1 MSGGHFYAYYIEQV
15 AALSYNFEIHR
26 EVYLLKS
33 HSCGELTE
41 KHIGHEVI
49 LAGWVHRRRDHGG
62 LIFIDLRDKEGIAQ
76 VVFNPETS
84 KKAHKTANEL
94 RNEYVAKITGK
105 VEKRPAGTENLKLP
119 TGKIEVIASDI
130 QILNTAKTPPFYIN
144 EDVEVDENLS
154 LKYRYLYLR
163 RPRMKDNIILR
174 HKVEKFMRDF
184 LDAKGFVEIET
195 PILFKSTPEG
205 ARDYLVP
212 SRIHPGKFYALPQ
225 SPQQLKQL
233 LMVAGFEKYYQIARC
248 FRDEDLRADR
258 QPEFAQLDI
267 EMSFIDEEDILSL
280 LEEMFTSLV
289 ETVKPEMKMLKPFPR
304 LSFAETMERYGTD
317 KPDIRFGLELR
328 DISKIVADSE
338 FAVFRSTIQGGGR
351 VKGICLTG
359 CADYSHKQTD
369 ELTEL
374 AKDSGAK
381 GLITLALPAGSF
393 DNLEQLTPDKVKSVA
408 AKYLTAEQLKEI
420 VGKFEAKPG
429 DLILIVAGET
439 KMVDKVLDELR
450 REMGRRLGLI
460 DPNLLIFFFVIDFPL
475 LDWNEEMKLWEPMH
489 HPFTSPREE
498 DIPLLDKDP
507 GKVRARH
514 YDIVCNGYELSSGSI
529 RIHTREMQQKI
540 FRLLGY
546 SDDEIEARFGHM
558 LEAFD
563 YGAPPHGGIAPGID
577 RVVMLLAGAD
587 NIREVIAFPKN
598 QSAIDVM
605 SDSPSTVSK
614 AQLDDL
620 HLKLADEET
629 KKA

>member
-1 MSGGHFYAYYIEQV
+1 LGGLLDKDV
-15 AALSYNFEIHR
+15 GK
-26 EVYLLKS
+26 EV
-33 HSCGELTE
+33 T
-41 KHIGHEVI
+41 

-62 LIFIDLRDKEGIAQ
+62 LIFIDLRDREGVAQ

-94 RNEYVAKITGK
+94 RSEYVAKITGK
-105 VEKRPAGTENLKLP
+105 VAKRPSGTENLKLP

-144 EDVEVDENLS
+144 EDIEVDENLY

-163 RPRMKDNIILR
+163 RPRVKDNMMLR

-184 LDAKGFVEIET
+184 LDAKGFIEIET
-195 PILFKSTPEG
+195 PILIKSTPEG

-258 QPEFAQLDI
+258 QPEFTQLDM

-280 LEEMFTSLV
+280 LEEMFTALV
-289 ETVKPEMKMLKPFPR
+289 ETVKPEMQMIKPFPR

-317 KPDIRFGLELR
+317 KPDIRFGLELQ
-328 DISKIVADSE
+328 DLSKIVAQSE
-338 FAVFRSTIQGGGR
+338 FAVFRSAIQGGGK
-351 VKGICLTG
+351 VKGICLPG
-359 CADYSHKQTD
+359 CADYSHKQTED
-369 ELTEL
+369 MTEL
-374 AKDSGAK
+374 AKSCGAR

-393 DNLEQLTPDKVKSVA
+393 DKAEQLTPDKVKSVA

-420 VGKFEAKPG
+420 VGKFEAKAG
-429 DLILIVAGET
+429 DLILIVAGEP
-439 KMVDKVLDELR
+439 KMVDRVLDELR

-460 DPNLLIFFFVIDFPL
+460 DPNVLAFVFIVDYPL
-475 LDWNEEMKLWEPMH
+475 LDWNQETKLWEPMH
-489 HPFTSPREE
+489 HPFTSPVEE
-498 DIPLLDKDP
+498 DIPLLNTEP
-507 GKVRARH
+507 AKVRARH

-529 RIHTREMQQKI
+529 RIHTRELQQKI

-577 RVVMLLAGAD
+577 RVVMLLAGTD

-605 SDSPSTVSK
+605 SDSPSPVSQ
-614 AQLDDL
+614 AQLDEL
-620 HLKLADEET
+620 HLKLTDEEAAQT
-629 KKA
+629 

>member
-1 MSGGHFYAYYIEQV
+1 
-15 AALSYNFEIHR
+15 
-26 EVYLLKS
+26 LLKS

-41 KHIGHEVI
+41 KHIGHEVT

-94 RNEYVAKITGK
+94 RNEYVVKITGK
-105 VEKRPAGTENLKLP
+105 VAKRPTGTENLKLP
-119 TGKIEVIASDI
+119 TGKIEVIAGDI

-184 LDAKGFVEIET
+184 LDAKGFIEIET

-280 LEEMFTSLV
+280 LEELFTSLV

-304 LSFAETMERYGTD
+304 LSFTETMERYGTD
-317 KPDIRFGLELR
+317 KPDIRFGLELK
-328 DISKIVADSE
+328 DISKIVAESE
-338 FAVFRSTIQGGGR
+338 FAVFRSAIQGGGK
-351 VKGICLTG
+351 VKGICLPG
-359 CADYSHKQTD
+359 CADYSHKQTE

-374 AKDSGAK
+374 AKSSGAK

-393 DNLEQLTPDKVKSVA
+393 DSLEKLTPDKVKSVA
-408 AKYLTAEQLKEI
+408 AKYLTVEQLKEI
-420 VGKFEAKPG
+420 VSKFEAKAG
-429 DLILIVAGET
+429 DLILIVAGEA

-460 DPNLLIFFFVIDFPL
+460 GPNLLVFFFVVDFPL
-475 LDWNEEMKLWEPMH
+475 LDWNEETKLWEPMH

-498 DIPLLDKDP
+498 DMPLLDKDP
-507 GKVRARH
+507 ARVRARH

-529 RIHTREMQQKI
+529 RIHTRELQQKI

-546 SDDEIEARFGHM
+546 TDEEIEARFGHM

-605 SDSPSTVSK
+605 SDSPSSVSK
-614 AQLDDL
+614 AQLDEL

-629 KKA
+629 RKA

>member
-1 MSGGHFYAYYIEQV
+1 M
-15 AALSYNFEIHR
+15 
-26 EVYLLKS
+26 LKS
-33 HSCGELTE
+33 HSCGELRD
-41 KHIGHEVI
+41 KHVGKEVT

-84 KKAHKTANEL
+84 KNAHTTANEL

-105 VEKRPAGTENLKLP
+105 VSERPAGTENLKLP
-119 TGKIEVIASDI
+119 TGKIEVLASDI
-130 QILNTAKTPPFYIN
+130 QILNTSKTPPFYIN
-144 EDVEVDENLS
+144 EDIEVDENLY

-163 RPRMKDNIILR
+163 RPRVKANMILR
-174 HKVEKFMRDF
+174 HRVEKFMRDF
-184 LDAKGFVEIET
+184 LDARGFVEIET

-248 FRDEDLRADR
+248 FRDEDQRADR
-258 QPEFAQLDI
+258 QPEFTQLDI

-280 LEEMFTSLV
+280 LEKMFTSLV
-289 ETVKPEMKMLKPFPR
+289 ETLKPDMKIMKPFPR
-304 LSFAETMERYGTD
+304 LSFAETMERFGTD
-317 KPDIRFGLELR
+317 KPDIRFGLELK
-328 DISKIVADSE
+328 DLSAIVAQSE

-351 VKGICLTG
+351 VRGICLPG
-359 CADYSHKQTD
+359 CADYSHKQLED
-369 ELTEL
+369 LTEM
-374 AKDSGAK
+374 AKSCGAK
-381 GLITLALPAGSF
+381 GLVTMALPAGSF
-393 DNLEQLTPDKVKSVA
+393 DKPEQLAPDKVKSVA
-408 AKYLTAEQLKEI
+408 AKYLTSDQLKEI
-420 VGKFEAKPG
+420 ARRFEAKAG
-429 DLILIVAGET
+429 DLILIVAGEL
-439 KMVDKVLDELR
+439 KMVNKVLDELR

-460 DPNLLIFFFVIDFPL
+460 DPNHLAFFFVVDFPL
-475 LDWNEEMKLWEPMH
+475 LDWNEETKLWEPMH

-507 GKVRARH
+507 AKVRARH

-529 RIHTREMQQKI
+529 RIHTRHLQQKI

-546 SDDEIEARFGHM
+546 SDEGIEAKFGHM

-577 RVVMLLAGAD
+577 RVVMLLAGTE

-605 SDSPSTVSK
+605 SDSPSPVSE
-614 AQLDDL
+614 AQLKEL
-620 HLKLADEET
+620 HLKLTDEEI

>member
-1 MSGGHFYAYYIEQV
+1 
-15 AALSYNFEIHR
+15 
-26 EVYLLKS
+26 LLKS
-33 HSCGELTE
+33 HSCGELRDNHVG
-41 KHIGHEVI
+41 KEVT

-84 KKAHKTANEL
+84 KEAHKTANEL

-105 VEKRPAGTENLKLP
+105 VAQRPTGTENLKLP
-119 TGKIEVIASDI
+119 TGKIEVVASEI

-144 EDVEVDENLS
+144 EDIEVDENLY

-163 RPRMKDNIILR
+163 RPRVKDNMILR

-184 LDAKGFVEIET
+184 LDARGFVEIET
-195 PILFKSTPEG
+195 PILIKSTPEG

-258 QPEFAQLDI
+258 QPEFTQLDM

-280 LEEMFTSLV
+280 LEELFTSLV
-289 ETVKPEMKMLKPFPR
+289 ETIKPEMKLLKPFPR
-304 LSFAETMERYGTD
+304 LSFAETMERFGTD
-317 KPDIRFGLELR
+317 KPDIRFGLELK
-328 DISKIVADSE
+328 DLSAIVAESE
-338 FAVFRSTIQGGGR
+338 FAVFRSTIQGGGKVR
-351 VKGICLTG
+351 GICLPG
-359 CADYSHKQTD
+359 CADYSHKQLED
-369 ELTEL
+369 LTEL
-374 AKDSGAK
+374 AKSCGAR
-381 GLITLALPAGSF
+381 GLVTMALPADSF
-393 DNLEQLTPDKVKSVA
+393 DKPEQLTPEKVKSVA
-408 AKYLTAEQLKEI
+408 AKYLTAEQLKDI
-420 VGKFEAKPG
+420 VRTFEAKAG
-429 DLILIVAGET
+429 DLILIVAGEL
-439 KMVDKVLDELR
+439 KMVNKVLDELR

-460 DPNLLIFFFVIDFPL
+460 DPNHLVFFFVVDFPL
-475 LDWNEEMKLWEPMH
+475 LDWNEETKLWEPMH

-507 GKVRARH
+507 AKVRARH

-529 RIHTREMQQKI
+529 RIHTRELQQNI

-546 SDDEIEARFGHM
+546 SDEDIEAKFGHM

-577 RVVMLLAGAD
+577 RVVMLLAGAE

-598 QSAIDVM
+598 QSAMDVM
-605 SDSPSTVSK
+605 SDSPSPVSE
-614 AQLDDL
+614 AQLKEL
-620 HLKLADEET
+620 HLKLTDEET

>member
-1 MSGGHFYAYYIEQV
+1 VGQ
-15 AALSYNFEIHR
+15 
-26 EVYLLKS
+26 EV
-33 HSCGELTE
+33 T
-41 KHIGHEVI
+41 

-62 LIFIDLRDKEGIAQ
+62 LIFIDLRDREGIAQ
-76 VVFNPETS
+76 IVFNPEIS
-84 KKAHKTANEL
+84 KGVHKVANEL

-105 VEKRPAGTENLKLP
+105 VAQRPPGTENTKLP

-144 EDVEVDENLS
+144 EDVEVDENLC

-163 RPRMKDNIILR
+163 RPRVKDNIILR
-174 HKVEKFMRDF
+174 HRVEKFMRDF
-184 LDAKGFVEIET
+184 LDGKGFVEIET

-212 SRIHPGKFYALPQ
+212 SRIHPGRFYALPQ

-258 QPEFAQLDI
+258 QPEFTQLDI
-267 EMSFIDEEDILSL
+267 EMSFVDEEDILSL
-280 LEEMFTSLV
+280 LEELFTSMV

-304 LSFAETMERYGTD
+304 LSYAETMERYGTD

-328 DISKIVADSE
+328 DLSTILAESE
-338 FAVFRSTIQGGGR
+338 FAVFRSAIQGGGKVR
-351 VKGICLTG
+351 GICLPG
-359 CADYSHKQTD
+359 CADYSHKQTE

-374 AKDSGAK
+374 AKSSGAK
-381 GLITLALPAGSF
+381 GLITLALPAGSYHS
-393 DNLEQLTPDKVKSVA
+393 LEQLTLDKVKSVA
-408 AKYLTAEQLKEI
+408 AKYLTVEQLKEI
-420 VGKFEAKPG
+420 VRRFEAKPG
-429 DLILIVAGET
+429 DLILIVAGEH

-460 DPNLLIFFFVIDFPL
+460 DPNLLAFVFVVDYPL
-475 LDWNEEMKLWEPMH
+475 LDWNEETGLWEPMH
-489 HPFTSPREE
+489 HPFTAPREE
-498 DIPLLDKDP
+498 DMPLLDTEP
-507 GKVRARH
+507 AKVRARH

-529 RIHTREMQQKI
+529 RIHTRQLQEKI

-546 SDDEIEARFGHM
+546 SSEEIEARFGHL

-577 RVVMLLAGAD
+577 RVVMLLAGAE

-605 SDSPSTVSK
+605 SDSPSLVSQ
-614 AQLDDL
+614 AQLDEL
-620 HLKLADEET
+620 HLKLKDEENT
-629 KKA
+629 KA

>member
-1 MSGGHFYAYYIEQV
+1 M
-15 AALSYNFEIHR
+15 
-26 EVYLLKS
+26 LKS

-41 KHIGHEVI
+41 KHIGHEVT
-49 LAGWVHRRRDHGG
+49 LAVWVHRRRDHGG

-119 TGKIEVIASDI
+119 TGKIEVIANDI

-144 EDVEVDENLS
+144 EDLEVDENLL

-163 RPRMKDNIILR
+163 RPRMQDNIILR
-174 HKVEKFMRDF
+174 HKVEKFMRNF
-184 LDAKGFVEIET
+184 LDAKGFIEIET

-233 LMVAGFEKYYQIARC
+233 LMVAGFERYYQIARC
-248 FRDEDLRADR
+248 FRDEDQRADR
-258 QPEFAQLDI
+258 QPEFTQLDL

-304 LSFAETMERYGTD
+304 LSFAESMERYGTD
-317 KPDIRFGLELR
+317 KPDIRFGLELK
-328 DISKIVADSE
+328 DLSAIVAESE
-338 FAVFRSTIQGGGR
+338 FAVFRSAMQGGGKVR
-351 VKGICLTG
+351 GICLPG
-359 CADYSHKQTD
+359 CADYSHKQLE

-374 AKDSGAK
+374 AKSCGAR
-381 GLITLALPAGSF
+381 GLITLALPAGSYEK
-393 DNLEQLTPDKVKSVA
+393 LEQLTPDKVKSVA

-420 VGKFEAKPG
+420 VHRFEAKQG
-429 DLILIVAGET
+429 DLILIVAGEQ

-450 REMGRRLGLI
+450 REMGHRLGLI
-460 DPNLLIFFFVIDFPL
+460 DPNLLAFVFVVDYPL
-475 LDWNEEMKLWEPMH
+475 LDWNGETKLWEPMH

-498 DIPLLDKDP
+498 DIPLLDTDP
-507 GKVRARH
+507 AKVRARH

-529 RIHTREMQQKI
+529 RIHTRQLQSKV
-540 FRLLGY
+540 FKLLGY
-546 SDDEIEARFGHM
+546 SDEEIEARFGHM

-563 YGAPPHGGIAPGID
+563 FGAPPHGGIAPGID
-577 RVVMLLAGAD
+577 RVVMLLAGAE

-605 SDSPSTVSK
+605 SDSPSPVSRT
-614 AQLDDL
+614 QLDEL
-620 HLKLADEET
+620 HLKLTDEET

>member
-1 MSGGHFYAYYIEQV
+1 M
-15 AALSYNFEIHR
+15 
-26 EVYLLKS
+26 LKD

-41 KHIGHEVI
+41 KHVGSEVT

-62 LIFIDLRDKEGIAQ
+62 LIFIDLRDKEGMAQ
-76 VVFNPETS
+76 VVFNPEIS
-84 KKAHKTANEL
+84 QKAHKTANEL
-94 RNEYVAKITGK
+94 RNEYVARIKGR
-105 VEKRPAGTENLKLP
+105 VEKRPKGTENLKLP

-130 QILNTAKTPPFYIN
+130 QILNAAKTPPFYIN
-144 EDVEVDENLS
+144 EDLEVDENLA

-163 RPRMKDNIILR
+163 RPRMKDNMILR
-174 HKVEKFMRDF
+174 HQVEKFMRDF
-184 LDAKGFVEIET
+184 LDAKGFVEVET

-212 SRIHPGKFYALPQ
+212 SRMHPGKFYALPQ

-233 LMVAGFEKYYQIARC
+233 LMVAGLEKYYQIARC

-258 QPEFAQLDI
+258 QPEFTQLDI

-280 LEEMFTSLV
+280 LEEMFISLV
-289 ETVKPEMKMLKPFPR
+289 ETVKPEMKIVKPFPR
-304 LSFAETMERYGTD
+304 LSFAETMARYGTD

-328 DISKIVADSE
+328 DLSEIVTNSE
-338 FAVFRSTIQGGGR
+338 FSVFRSAIQGGGK

-359 CADYSHKQTD
+359 CADYSHKQTE

-374 AKDSGAK
+374 AKSAGAK

-393 DNLEQLTPDKVKSVA
+393 ESPDQLTPDRVKSVA
-408 AKYLTAEQLKEI
+408 SKYLTAEQLKQI

-429 DLILIVAGET
+429 DLIIIVAGEL

-460 DPNLLIFFFVIDFPL
+460 DPNLLLFFFVVDFPL
-475 LDWNEEMKLWEPMH
+475 LDWNAETKLWEPMH

-498 DIPLLDKDP
+498 DLPLLDTDP
-507 GKVRARH
+507 AKVRARH

-529 RIHTREMQQKI
+529 RIHTRELQQKI

-546 SDDEIEARFGHM
+546 TDVEIEKRFGHM

-563 YGAPPHGGIAPGID
+563 FGAPPHGGIAPGID
-577 RVVMLLAGAD
+577 RLVMLLAGAD

-605 SDSPSTVSK
+605 SDSPSTVSE
-614 AQLDDL
+614 AQLADL
-620 HLKLADEET
+620 HLKLSEDET
-629 KKA
+629 DKG

>member
-1 MSGGHFYAYYIEQV
+1 
-15 AALSYNFEIHR
+15 
-26 EVYLLKS
+26 LLKN
-33 HSCGELTE
+33 HSCGELRD
-41 KHIGHEVI
+41 KDVGQEVT

-84 KKAHKTANEL
+84 QKAHQTANDL

-105 VEKRPAGTENLKLP
+105 VSLRPPGTENLKLP
-119 TGKIEVIASDI
+119 TGKIEVLASGI

-144 EDVEVDENLS
+144 EDVEVDENLY

-163 RPRMKDNIILR
+163 RPRMKDNMILR
-174 HKVEKFMRDF
+174 HRVEKFMRDF

-258 QPEFAQLDI
+258 QPEFTQLDI

-289 ETVKPEMKMLKPFPR
+289 ETVKPEMKILRPFPR
-304 LSFAETMERYGTD
+304 LSFAESMERYGTD
-317 KPDIRFGLELR
+317 KPDIRFGLELK
-328 DISKIVADSE
+328 DLSAIVAESE
-338 FAVFRSTIQGGGR
+338 FAVFRSAIQTGGKVR
-351 VKGICLTG
+351 GICLPG
-359 CADYSHKQTD
+359 CADYTHKQLE
-369 ELTEL
+369 ELTEM
-374 AKDSGAK
+374 AKSCGAK
-381 GLITLALPAGSF
+381 GLVTMALPAGSF
-393 DNLEQLTPDKVKSVA
+393 DKPEQVAPDKVKSVA
-408 AKYLTAEQLKEI
+408 AKYLTADQLKEI
-420 VGKFEAKPG
+420 VNRFVAKAG
-429 DLILIVAGET
+429 DLILIVAGDS

-460 DPNLLIFFFVIDFPL
+460 DPDLMAFVFIIDYPL
-475 LDWNEEMKLWEPMH
+475 LDWNEETKLWEPMH
-489 HPFTSPREE
+489 HPFTSPVEE
-498 DIPLLDKDP
+498 DIPLLDTDP
-507 GKVRARH
+507 AKVRARH

-529 RIHTREMQQKI
+529 RIHTRQLQQKL
-540 FRLLGY
+540 FHLLGY
-546 SDDEIEARFGHM
+546 SDEEIEARFGHM

-605 SDSPSTVSK
+605 SDSPAPVSK
-614 AQLDDL
+614 AQVDEL
-620 HLKLADEET
+620 HLKLTDGET

>member
-1 MSGGHFYAYYIEQV
+1 
-15 AALSYNFEIHR
+15 
-26 EVYLLKS
+26 LLKS
-33 HSCGELTE
+33 HSCGELRD
-41 KHIGHEVI
+41 KHVGKEVT

-105 VEKRPAGTENLKLP
+105 VAKRPTGTENLKLP

-144 EDVEVDENLS
+144 EDVEVDENLY

-163 RPRMKDNIILR
+163 RPRMKDNMILR

-184 LDAKGFVEIET
+184 LDARGFIEIET

-212 SRIHPGKFYALPQ
+212 SRTQPGKFYALPQ

-248 FRDEDLRADR
+248 FRDEDQRADR
-258 QPEFAQLDI
+258 QPEFTQLDL

-280 LEEMFTSLV
+280 LEEMFTSMV
-289 ETVKPEMKMLKPFPR
+289 EAVKPEMKMLKPFPR
-304 LSFAETMERYGTD
+304 LSFTETMERYGTD
-317 KPDIRFGLELR
+317 KPDIRFGLELK
-328 DISKIVADSE
+328 DLSAIVAESE
-338 FAVFRSTIQGGGR
+338 FAVFRSTVQGGGKVR
-351 VKGICLTG
+351 GICLPC
-359 CADYSHKQTD
+359 CADYSHKQLE

-374 AKDSGAK
+374 AKSCGAK
-381 GLITLALPAGSF
+381 GLVTMALPAGSF
-393 DNLEQLTPDKVKSVA
+393 DKPEQLTPDKVKSVA

-420 VGKFEAKPG
+420 VSKFDAKAG
-429 DLILIVAGET
+429 DLILIVAGEQ

-450 REMGRRLGLI
+450 REMGHRLGLI
-460 DPNLLIFFFVIDFPL
+460 DPDLLAFVFVVDYPL
-475 LDWNEEMKLWEPMH
+475 LDWNEETKLWEPMH

-498 DIPLLDKDP
+498 DMPLLDKDP
-507 GKVRARH
+507 AKVRARH

-529 RIHTREMQQKI
+529 RIHTRQLQERI
-540 FRLLGY
+540 FHLLGY
-546 SDDEIEARFGHM
+546 NDEEIEAKFGHM

-577 RVVMLLAGAD
+577 RVVMLLAGAE

-605 SDSPSTVSK
+605 SDSPSPVSE
-614 AQLDDL
+614 AQLKEL
-620 HLKLADEET
+620 HLKLIDEET

>member
-1 MSGGHFYAYYIEQV
+1 
-15 AALSYNFEIHR
+15 
-26 EVYLLKS
+26 
-33 HSCGELTE
+33 
-41 KHIGHEVI
+41 
-49 LAGWVHRRRDHGG
+49 
-62 LIFIDLRDKEGIAQ
+62 
-76 VVFNPETS
+76 
-84 KKAHKTANEL
+84 
-94 RNEYVAKITGK
+94 
-105 VEKRPAGTENLKLP
+105 
-119 TGKIEVIASDI
+119 
-130 QILNTAKTPPFYIN
+130 
-144 EDVEVDENLS
+144 
-154 LKYRYLYLR
+154 
-163 RPRMKDNIILR
+163 
-174 HKVEKFMRDF
+174 
-184 LDAKGFVEIET
+184 
-195 PILFKSTPEG
+195 
-205 ARDYLVP
+205 
-212 SRIHPGKFYALPQ
+212 
-225 SPQQLKQL
+225 
-233 LMVAGFEKYYQIARC
+233 MVAGFEKYYQIARC

-258 QPEFAQLDI
+258 QPEFTQLDI

-338 FAVFRSTIQGGGR
+338 FAVFRSTIQGGGK
-351 VKGICLTG
+351 VKGICLPG
-359 CADYSHKQTD
+359 CADYSHKQTE

-374 AKDSGAK
+374 AKSSGAK

-393 DNLEQLTPDKVKSVA
+393 DSLEQLTPDKVKSVA

-420 VGKFEAKPG
+420 VGKLEAKPG
-429 DLILIVAGET
+429 DLILIVAGEA

-450 REMGRRLGLI
+450 RDMGHRLGLI
-460 DPNLLIFFFVIDFPL
+460 DPNHLVFFFVVDFPL
-475 LDWNEEMKLWEPMH
+475 LDWNEETKLWEPMH

-498 DIPLLDKDP
+498 DMPLLDKDP
-507 GKVRARH
+507 AKVRARH

-529 RIHTREMQQKI
+529 RIHTRELQQKI

-546 SDDEIEARFGHM
+546 SDEEIESRFGHM

-605 SDSPSTVSK
+605 SDSPSPVSK
-614 AQLDDL
+614 AQLDEL

-629 KKA
+629 RKS

>member
-1 MSGGHFYAYYIEQV
+1 M
-15 AALSYNFEIHR
+15 
-26 EVYLLKS
+26 LKS
-33 HSCGELTE
+33 HSCGELRD
-41 KHIGHEVI
+41 KHVGKEVT

-62 LIFIDLRDKEGIAQ
+62 LIFIDLRDRDGIAQ
-76 VVFNPETS
+76 VVFNPEIS
-84 KKAHKTANEL
+84 KKAHETANEL
-94 RNEYVAKITGK
+94 RSEYVAKITGK
-105 VEKRPAGTENLKLP
+105 VTKRPSGTVNLKLP

-144 EDVEVDENLS
+144 EDVEVDENLY

-163 RPRMKDNIILR
+163 RPRVKDNMILR

-258 QPEFAQLDI
+258 QPEFTQLDM

-289 ETVKPEMKMLKPFPR
+289 ETIKPEMKLLKPFPR

-328 DISKIVADSE
+328 DLSKIVAESE
-338 FAVFRSTIQGGGR
+338 FAVFHSTIQGGGK
-351 VKGICLTG
+351 VKGICLPG
-359 CADYSHKQTD
+359 CADYSHKQL
-369 ELTEL
+369 EKLTEL
-374 AKDSGAK
+374 AKSCGAK

-393 DNLEQLTPDKVKSVA
+393 DKLEQLTPDKVKSVA
-408 AKYLTAEQLKEI
+408 AKYLTTEQLKEI
-420 VGKFEAKPG
+420 VRKFEAKPD
-429 DLILIVAGET
+429 DLILIVAGEA
-439 KMVDKVLDELR
+439 KMVNKVLDELR
-450 REMGRRLGLI
+450 REMGHRLGLT
-460 DPNLLIFFFVIDFPL
+460 DPNYLVFFFVVDFPL
-475 LDWNEEMKLWEPMH
+475 LDWNEEAKLWEPMH
-489 HPFTSPREE
+489 HPFTAPREE
-498 DIPLLDKDP
+498 DMSLLDTDP
-507 GKVRARH
+507 AKVRARH

-529 RIHTREMQQKI
+529 RIHTRQLQQKI

-546 SDDEIEARFGHM
+546 KDEEIEARFGHM

-577 RVVMLLAGAD
+577 RVVMLLAGTD

-605 SDSPSTVSK
+605 SDSPSPVSQS
-614 AQLDDL
+614 QLNEL
-620 HLKLADEET
+620 HLKLTDEET
-629 KKA
+629 TRG